1 MGHTVTGKLNKA
13 AREFQ
18 AGESLGFGI
27 NVGVKYYDRTTKQN
41 EWTNYKAVI
50 FSKNQQQIDFLRG
63 ALVEGSVVE
72 LFGESIKV
80 DPFVKDDGSTM
91 ITLELNNARLG
102 YVGTIGQAPQQQS
115 QGFHQPPQAPRQQA
129 QGFQPQQQA
138 PQQQIQQAPQ
148 QPVFNQQ
155 QPNPNQYNR

>member
-13 AREFQ
+13 AREFA
-18 AGESLGFGI
+18 AGESLGFGVS
-27 NVGVKYYDRTTKQN
+27 VGVKYYDRTTKQN

-50 FSKNQQQIDFLRG
+50 FSKNQAQIDFLRG

-80 DPFVKDDGSTM
+80 DAFQKDDGSTM

-102 YVGTIGQAPQQQS
+102 YVGTVGQAPQQQA
-115 QGFHQPPQAPRQQA
+115 QGFH
-129 QGFQPQQQA
+129 PQQQA
-138 PQQQIQQAPQ
+138 PQQMQQAPQ
-148 QPVFNQQ
+148 QQPAFNQQ
-155 QPNPNQYNR
+155 QPNPNQWG

>member
-1 MGHTVTGKLNKA
+1 MGHTVTGKLNKP
-13 AREFQ
+13 AREFA

-50 FSKNQQQIDFLRG
+50 FSKNQSQIDFLRG

-102 YVGTIGQAPQQQS
+102 YVGTTGQAPQ
-115 QGFHQPPQAPRQQA
+115 QQA

-138 PQQQIQQAPQ
+138 QGFHQPPQAPQQQMQQAPQ
-148 QPVFNQQ
+148 QPGFNQQ

>member
-13 AREFQ
+13 AREFA

-50 FSKNQQQIDFLRG
+50 FSKNQSQIDFLRG
-63 ALVEGSVVE
+63 ALVEGSIVE

-91 ITLELNNARLG
+91 VTLELNNARLG
-102 YVGTIGQAPQQQS
+102 YVGTVGQAPQ
-115 QGFHQPPQAPRQQA
+115 QQA

-138 PQQQIQQAPQ
+138 PQQQMQQAPQ
-148 QPVFNQQ
+148 QPGFNQQ

>member
-27 NVGVKYYDRTTKQN
+27 NVGVKYYDRGTKQN

-50 FSKNQQQIDFLRG
+50 FSKNQSQIDFLRG

-80 DPFVKDDGSTM
+80 DSFTKDDGGTM

-102 YVGTIGQAPQQQS
+102 YIGTAGQSQQMQQQAPQQQA
-115 QGFHQPPQAPRQQA
+115 QGFHQPPQQM
-129 QGFQPQQQA
+129 QQQA
-138 PQQQIQQAPQ
+138 PQQQPS
-148 QPVFNQQ
+148 FNQQ
-155 QPNPNQYNR
+155 QPNPNQWGNG

>member
-1 MGHTVTGKLNKA
+1 MGHTITGKLNKP

-27 NVGVKYYDRTTKQN
+27 NIGVKYYDRGTKQN

-50 FSKNQQQIDFLRG
+50 FSKNQSQIDFLRG

-80 DPFVKDDGSTM
+80 DSFTKDDGSTI

-102 YVGTIGQAPQQQS
+102 YIGTAGQS
-115 QGFHQPPQAPRQQA
+115 
-129 QGFQPQQQA
+129 
-138 PQQQIQQAPQ
+138 QQIQQAPQ
-148 QPVFNQQ
+148 QQQPAFNQQ
-155 QPNPNQYNR
+155 QPNPNQWGNG

>member
-13 AREFQ
+13 AREFA

-50 FSKNQQQIDFLRG
+50 FSKNQSQIDFLRG

-91 ITLELNNARLG
+91 VTLELNSARLG
-102 YVGTIGQAPQQQS
+102 YVGTVGQAPQQQA
-115 QGFHQPPQAPRQQA
+115 QGFQPQQQA

-138 PQQQIQQAPQ
+138 PQQQMQQSPQ
-148 QPVFNQQ
+148 QPGFNQQ
-155 QPNPNQYNR
+155 QPNPNQWNR